1 MNKAGRRVLVVDDMT
16 SIRSVVM
23 ALLKSEGYEAFGA
36 GNGQAALDLLSKKQ
50 FDLVLSDWSMPEM
63 NGSELVQRIRATNTK
78 LPIIMVTAESDPG
91 RVTELRDLG
100 VNGYLIKPFKPAA
113 LMAVLGRL
121 FPSGSKNAA

>member
-1 MNKAGRRVLVVDDMT
+1 MNKAARRVLVVDDMA

-50 FDLVLSDWSMPEM
+50 FDLVLSDWNMPEM
-63 NGSELVQRIRATNTK
+63 NGSELVQRIRATDTK
-78 LPIIMVTAESDPG
+78 LPIIMVTAENDPG
-91 RVTELRDLG
+91 RVMELRDLG

-121 FPSGSKNAA
+121 FPSGSKSAA